1 LILEQEALLERKE
14 KESWCLAVLSFR
26 LLDIRY
32 IFGGWMD
39 GFLYTFDGVATV
51 DRFVYTFR
59 VNEVELK

>member
-1 LILEQEALLERKE
+1 
-14 KESWCLAVLSFR
+14 
-26 LLDIRY
+26 
-32 IFGGWMD
+32 MD